1 MQFADIGRHVV
12 AALPDER
19 KDPPHHH
26 RGVVEVLGDDFAQ
39 LLAAVGAETLRREV
53 EDVAQIGR
61 THERQIDPRH
71 EPPLVEP
78 VVEVLV
84 VRSRNRVDGIGPHI
98 VYEGQIL
105 VVVGRRE
112 GVGDARPIVVERH
125 AVQTHRVAVDKQA
138 AARSGDP
145 PEPGAHGHLVRQR
158 VARDAHRHRIEV
170 RRGGAPQPRRVDG
183 EGNRHRLAGRP
194 VVLLRL
200 LDHHIAVG
208 IAHREGNHP
217 LAILRRGDIDRR
229 TALDRVVVHRHL
241 LDEEPVG
248 SPDRRRYGYPVGQDQ
263 VDVAVD
269 AAVDVL
275 LGRGGQYVVLESV
288 ADHHEQAVL
297 GAELHA
303 AGDFERK
310 GREAAAVLA
319 DMIAVD
325 EDVGH
330 GLHAVEAQEEPLR
343 RPVGRNVEP
352 AHVVARRALVLR
364 VAGQR
369 IEVPRMGQGDIARVV
384 SAVFAAEIESPVVV
398 ETVDLPR
405 GGLRHEGRQHTDQK
419 QITFHNPPIVLVRTA
434 HPDRLRPRR
443 SGTRPRA
450 KIRISEGRSKHRLD
464 YAEREYI

>member
-1 MQFADIGRHVV
+1 M
-12 AALPDER
+12 
-19 KDPPHHH
+19 
-26 RGVVEVLGDDFAQ
+26 
-39 LLAAVGAETLRREV
+39 
-53 EDVAQIGR
+53 
-61 THERQIDPRH
+61 
-71 EPPLVEP
+71 
-78 VVEVLV
+78 
-84 VRSRNRVDGIGPHI
+84 
-98 VYEGQIL
+98 
-105 VVVGRRE
+105 
-112 GVGDARPIVVERH
+112 
-125 AVQTHRVAVDKQA
+125 
-138 AARSGDP
+138 
-145 PEPGAHGHLVRQR
+145 
-158 VARDAHRHRIEV
+158 
-170 RRGGAPQPRRVDG
+170 
-183 EGNRHRLAGRP
+183 
-194 VVLLRL
+194 RL

-330 GLHAVEAQEEPLR
+330 GLHAVEA
-343 RPVGRNVEP
+343 
-352 AHVVARRALVLR
+352 
-364 VAGQR
+364 
-369 IEVPRMGQGDIARVV
+369 
-384 SAVFAAEIESPVVV
+384 
-398 ETVDLPR
+398 
-405 GGLRHEGRQHTDQK
+405 
-419 QITFHNPPIVLVRTA
+419 
-434 HPDRLRPRR
+434 
-443 SGTRPRA
+443 
-450 KIRISEGRSKHRLD
+450 
-464 YAEREYI
+464 

>member
-1 MQFADIGRHVV
+1 M
-12 AALPDER
+12 
-19 KDPPHHH
+19 
-26 RGVVEVLGDDFAQ
+26 
-39 LLAAVGAETLRREV
+39 
-53 EDVAQIGR
+53 
-61 THERQIDPRH
+61 
-71 EPPLVEP
+71 
-78 VVEVLV
+78 
-84 VRSRNRVDGIGPHI
+84 
-98 VYEGQIL
+98 
-105 VVVGRRE
+105 
-112 GVGDARPIVVERH
+112 
-125 AVQTHRVAVDKQA
+125 
-138 AARSGDP
+138 
-145 PEPGAHGHLVRQR
+145 
-158 VARDAHRHRIEV
+158 
-170 RRGGAPQPRRVDG
+170 
-183 EGNRHRLAGRP
+183 
-194 VVLLRL
+194 RL

-275 LGRGGQYVVLESV
+275 LGRSGQHVVLESV
-288 ADHHEQAVL
+288 ADHYEQAVL

-303 AGDFERK
+303 AGDFERE
-310 GREAAAVLA
+310 GRETAAVLA

-464 YAEREYI
+464 YAEREYLRRQPKIRISEGRSKRQAIKTASCRAVTIPCCNIAALSAARAEASARGGPPLWACSADFDPQLRQQPILTHPRDDGTEFQILILKLPIAGCFCTRLAHFAEDKPPLR